1 MCKMYITGVIITIH
15 MHIYIFYVSSAAN
28 SECNNKLASFHF
40 VSAAVVPSVN
50 FAGFIGPDQ
59 IYVICRNY
67 SSNFSFSTLQHTH
80 MQPILPSQTIRHI
93 RQISTLCRGLVNCFA
108 QKYSEEFYSWHS
120 K

>member
-1 MCKMYITGVIITIH
+1 MYITGVIITIH

-80 MQPILPSQTIRHI
+80 AANSPIPNH
-93 RQISTLCRGLVNCFA
+93 ST
-108 QKYSEEFYSWHS
+108 YSTNFNSMPWFS
-120 K
+120 